1 VRAWLIA
8 LLAAVVFHGAILLF
22 GGVFFMKPEAK
33 AETVVEDVD
42 LMTEDAEQEQ
52 TEEAEPEP
60 EPAELEVAEEPPPV
74 PVEVEQPAEP
84 QAALEPTDF
93 VQRLDALSLGAL
105 EGALSG
111 GGSGGDSFGL
121 GGSLASGGRIG
132 GTGALGATAEDPSD
146 EIFDITMLDQQARL
160 VHKVPPTYPPEL
172 RQAKIEGTVYV
183 VFVVDKDGR
192 VEQPTIE
199 SSPHQALDG
208 PVLEAVRRWRFEPAQ
223 ISGEKVRSKMRVPI
237 RFAVSG

>member
-1 VRAWLIA
+1 MRAWGIA
-8 LLAAVVFHGAILLF
+8 LLAALVFHGAVLLF
-22 GGVFFMKPEAK
+22 GGVFFTKPEAQ
-33 AETVVEDVD
+33 AEQGVEEVD
-42 LMTEDAEQEQ
+42 LVAAATEQE
-52 TEEAEPEP
+52 TPEPAEPQP

-74 PVEVEQPAEP
+74 PVEPVEPAERE
-84 QAALEPTDF
+84 AALEPTDLI
-93 VQRLDALSLGAL
+93 QRLDALSLGAL

-111 GGSGGDSFGL
+111 GEGGGDSFGL

-132 GTGALGATAEDPSD
+132 GTGAMGATAEDPSD

-160 VHKVPPTYPPEL
+160 VHKVAPVYPSEV

-183 VFVVDKDGR
+183 VFVVDRDGR
-192 VEQPTIE
+192 VQQPAIE

-223 ISGEKVRSKMRVPI
+223 VSGEKVRSKMRVPI